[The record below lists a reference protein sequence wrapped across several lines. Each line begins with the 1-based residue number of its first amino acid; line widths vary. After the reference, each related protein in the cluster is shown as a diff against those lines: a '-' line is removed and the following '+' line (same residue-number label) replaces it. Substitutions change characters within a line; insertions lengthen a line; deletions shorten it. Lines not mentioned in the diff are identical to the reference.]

1 MKINFSR
8 ALVAA
13 IALSVALCGS
23 SAMAVGL
30 TFTKLTGLTGA
41 ASGPFT
47 AVYVADLA
55 ATGLASINQIILSD
69 TSGGFGGSPGGFSGV
84 DLDSIF
90 IAPTA
95 AGTAASAATLIQTPA
110 FDYSAA
116 GSTFVAGTQRA
127 PTDTNLFNVSGG
139 GAINFAAATLGALD
153 AKGTIPGNGYFSMG
167 DGGVLT
173 FNLTS
178 AIDPSV
184 NRYLYIGE
192 VGDNGETFSAQA
204 VPEPSTLILAGL
216 GSLAMFFGYRR
227 RARG

>member
-1 MKINFSR
+1 MKTTFSR

-30 TFTKLTGLTGA
+30 TFTKLTGLTGD

-55 ATGLASINQIILSD
+55 ATGLPSITQLILTD

-95 AGTAASAATLIQTPA
+95 AATAASAQTLIQTPA

-116 GSTFVAGTQRA
+116 GTTYVPGTQRV
-127 PTDTNLFNVSGG
+127 PTDPTLFNVSG

-153 AKGTIPGNGYFSMG
+153 ARGLIPGNGYFSMG
-167 DGGVLT
+167 DGGVIT

-184 NRYLYIGE
+184 SRYLYIGE
-192 VGDNGETFSAQA
+192 VGDNGETFSVQA
-204 VPEPSTLILAGL
+204 VPEPSTMILAGL
-216 GSLAMFFGYRR
+216 GGLAMFFGYRR